1 MLSKELEKLVEQF
14 KGGDQRAF
22 DKIYESTFKVVY
34 FASYSILGDKSMAE
48 NITQDTYFSAFK
60 RLNEYTTNNFLAY
73 LVTIAKNLSFNEKK
87 KFARNTYVDFSANEA
102 TYDTRF
108 SNMPQENELGVVDI
122 AKKLLSEQ
130 DFQIIIMCV
139 VSGYKRREVA
149 DILDLPIST
158 VSYKYKSAL
167 ATIEQYLKK
176 RGVYHE

>member
-1 MLSKELEKLVEQF
+1 
-14 KGGDQRAF
+14 
-22 DKIYESTFKVVY
+22 
-34 FASYSILGDKSMAE
+34 
-48 NITQDTYFSAFK
+48 
-60 RLNEYTTNNFLAY
+60 
-73 LVTIAKNLSFNEKK
+73 
-87 KFARNTYVDFSANEA
+87 YVDFSANEA